1 MASKTMAI
9 TVPASLPPSSSDGSL
24 FSAIGR
30 LLRTLNAATASND
43 TSMRRS
49 HSAIELEIAEILDGM
64 SFGTASPHVVADT
77 ISATAVALP
86 PAELNFAASSGNI
99 SDTEELSKAPE
110 SDESEDE
117 FWLKAYAES
126 HRKRPGSSAARRLEK
141 RLLVLEQHS
150 ASRKRLA
157 AATEESTEDILLSLS
172 RVPRTE
178 ESIGEAL
185 PGPALP
191 RAGPSE
197 AAAEKPPPCEN
208 SAFDPEIAVDALAPK
223 AIKKL
228 DCGGEKQFH
237 TGQKR
242 TLPSPA
248 SAETGRDKKKNCTR
262 KPRARKP
269 RQGKAEEV
277 ELKGEKNGEEMVAKV
292 EKEPYVTQSGRRVKR
307 TAKMGE
313 P

>member
-1 MASKTMAI
+1 M
-9 TVPASLPPSSSDGSL
+9 LQ
-24 FSAIGR
+24 
-30 LLRTLNAATASND
+30 
-43 TSMRRS
+43 
-49 HSAIELEIAEILDGM
+49 
-64 SFGTASPHVVADT
+64 
-77 ISATAVALP
+77 
-86 PAELNFAASSGNI
+86 
-99 SDTEELSKAPE
+99 
-110 SDESEDE
+110 
-117 FWLKAYAES
+117 
-126 HRKRPGSSAARRLEK
+126 
-141 RLLVLEQHS
+141 QHS

-191 RAGPSE
+191 SQKRAGPSE

-208 SAFDPEIAVDALAPK
+208 PAFEPEIAVDALAPK

-228 DCGGEKQFH
+228 DHGGEKQFH

-262 KPRARKP
+262 KPRARKS
-269 RQGKAEEV
+269 RRGKAEGV

-292 EKEPYVTQSGRRVKR
+292 EKELYVTQSGRRVKR